1 MVAIE
6 QNMLY
11 IIIAVIVIVIL
22 VLVVFMRR
30 RGSKGSLNVNQYLTR
45 EAELKKIQIVERE
58 EGFKTKIPPYLKR
71 PQDELDDIR
80 EATSELLHK
89 NAYDNSKV
97 EDKVDRLK
105 SLEKEIN
112 LQNQLKIIHKKG
124 LELNRKVKPKKG
136 K

>member
-1 MVAIE
+1 MVVIE

-22 VLVVFMRR
+22 LLVVFIRR
-30 RGSKGSLNVNQYLTR
+30 RGSKGSLSVNQYLAR
-45 EAELKKIQIVERE
+45 EAELKKVQIVERE
-58 EGFKTKIPPYLKR
+58 EGFITKIPPYLKR
-71 PQDELDDIR
+71 PQDELKDIR
-80 EATSELLHK
+80 EATSELQHK
-89 NAYDNSKV
+89 NAYDNSKI
-97 EDKVDRLK
+97 EDKVEHLE

-124 LELNRKVKPKKG
+124 LELNRKVRPKKG